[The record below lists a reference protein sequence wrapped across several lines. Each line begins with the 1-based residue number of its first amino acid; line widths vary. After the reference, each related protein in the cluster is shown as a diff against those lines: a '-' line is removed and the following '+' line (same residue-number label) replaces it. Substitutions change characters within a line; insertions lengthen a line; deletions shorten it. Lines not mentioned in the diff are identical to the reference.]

1 MPLTSLRCRRVAS
14 WPPSSDE
21 TWVLSPRCCSTPP
34 PIRCFWETTPISIPS
49 TNISVPPIR
58 SSGPILIVIKNMKL
72 HLQLFEEGVS
82 NSPQFLSF
90 FLSGCLLLFEALFLG
105 SSDFILPSSIT
116 GASSWQRV
124 TFPHLRISSMWI
136 STLTWSPSPNL
147 SSTSPLERLSTLTR
161 WVWTSSCL
169 LFLSQI
175 APAACCSV
183 KYVCLLQYD

>member
-1 MPLTSLRCRRVAS
+1 MVIFFILKRPHKAWKTRHVIIIISTNCVIWLRLFRLWGTSCITATWTRPLWHPMPLTSLRCRRAAS

-90 FLSGCLLLFEALFLG
+90 FLSGCLCCLRLFFLARLTL
-105 SSDFILPSSIT
+105 SFHLPSQALLPGSVWR
-116 GASSWQRV
+116 S
-124 TFPHLRISSMWI
+124 
-136 STLTWSPSPNL
+136 LTWG
-147 SSTSPLERLSTLTR
+147 
-161 WVWTSSCL
+161 
-169 LFLSQI
+169 
-175 APAACCSV
+175 
-183 KYVCLLQYD
+183 